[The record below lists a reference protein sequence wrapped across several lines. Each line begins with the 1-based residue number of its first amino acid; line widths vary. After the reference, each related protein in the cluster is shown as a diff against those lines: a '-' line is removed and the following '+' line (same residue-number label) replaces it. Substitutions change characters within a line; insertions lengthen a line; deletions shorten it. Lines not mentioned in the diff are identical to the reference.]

1 MENIDWTSVLIQVGL
16 CWFCYRLGQ
25 ASVIRVLTKELLET
39 LHKQGL
45 SIDQDDNGLVHI
57 QKNEIVIDIERVE
70 SQYFVYKDTGEFVAQ
85 GPDFKSLFDTIKS
98 RFPDQ
103 DFRINKNTRNLSEEE
118 NAQLM
123 KTIFEVYGNKENT
136 DGQRR

>member
-1 MENIDWTSVLIQVGL
+1 MENIDWISVLIQVGL

-25 ASVIRVLTKELLET
+25 ASVIHTLTKELLET

>member
-25 ASVIRVLTKELLET
+25 ASVIRTLTKELMET

-103 DFRINKNTRNLSEEE
+103 DFRINKNTQNLSEEE
-118 NAQLM
+118 LAQLM
-123 KTIFEVYGNKENT
+123 KTLFEVYGNKENT

>member
-25 ASVIRVLTKELLET
+25 ASVIRALTKDLLEA
-39 LHKQGL
+39 LQKQGF
-45 SIDQDDNGLVHI
+45 SVGKDDNGAVHI
-57 QKNEIVIDIERVE
+57 QKDEIVIDIERVD
-70 SQYFVYKDTGEFVAQ
+70 SQYFVYKDSGEFVAQ
-85 GPDFKSLFDTIKS
+85 GADFKSLFDTIKT

-103 DFRINKNTRNLSEEE
+103 DFRINKNTQNLSEEE
-118 NAQLM
+118 LAQLM

-136 DGQRR
+136 GDQRR

>member
-45 SIDQDDNGLVHI
+45 SIDQDDNGVVHI

-103 DFRINKNTRNLSEEE
+103 DFKINKNTRNLSEEE

>member
-1 MENIDWTSVLIQVGL
+1 LENIDWTSVLIQVGL

-45 SIDQDDNGLVHI
+45 SIDQDDNGVVHI